1 MSRGRLE
8 KAFNFLV
15 MRLAKMS
22 LQLFYDMITKHF
34 GIGWKV
40 YISEIHL
47 GGIHFLKGKRVFMD
61 IFHFF

>member
-34 GIGWKV
+34 GIG
-40 YISEIHL
+40 
-47 GGIHFLKGKRVFMD
+47 
-61 IFHFF
+61 